1 MVKKRKLKDT
11 RPLSGPVREKKDT
24 GKACQEAALTEHPA
38 ANGRARYDGFLRMM
52 REIDLLTR

>member
-24 GKACQEAALTEHPA
+24 GKACQAGPY
-38 ANGRARYDGFLRMM
+38 RASSSEWESSLRWVF
-52 REIDLLTR
+52 EDDEGD